1 LIGFIGLMKVL
12 LVLLVGVLVQW
23 VGFDFVMVV
32 WRVIRFIVG
41 FNRGGDVIWLGWLV
55 SDIKDLL
62 VKLGDFM

>member
-32 WRVIRFIVG
+32 
-41 FNRGGDVIWLGWLV
+41 
-55 SDIKDLL
+55 
-62 VKLGDFM
+62 